1 MTSIDVGAERINM
14 SEQGY
19 MGEQSDLAHVHGGR
33 PTVEAHILVCRDC
46 GNTVFVEHKLT
57 KNAVVRKC
65 SDCGSRVSVQGSV
78 ALARVASTE
87 AAFAR
92 MERRIDPDPEAGRK
106 RKASASADDG
116 ESDTEQVEGV
126 ETKEVE
132 DPWGYLRFAIPGQR
146 MAEVDRILETY
157 RVQYLGNKEMRGQRW
172 QGIALCNMLVEW
184 ASGAEMWAMRIVDTV
199 RQTVALEAARVES
212 EEGRKLPTR
221 RATRLAVSVRDK
233 LLEGLGKMPG
243 GEDEDPEALP
253 TEQFEEAARV
263 NVERAV
269 EKAEQAEAEAAD
281 ERVFDDGA
289 LLDAMRMARDDL
301 PDYQRHLMHVGGP
314 EKLKEFMA
322 MHERSGG
329 FLLRVRGDERTK
341 TKGGARPE
349 GYLWLAEDLSEQLDL
364 GVAYDDI
371 VDDAFPQPDLEV
383 VELVPADYGTT
394 PDDAWEMPPMARA
407 RERMEL

>member
-1 MTSIDVGAERINM
+1 M

-19 MGEQSDLAHVHGGR
+19 MGEQSDLAHVHGGL

-57 KNAVVRKC
+57 RNAVVRKC

-78 ALARVASTE
+78 ALARVASLE

-92 MERRIDPDPEAGRK
+92 TERRIDPDPEAGRK
-106 RKASASADDG
+106 RKGA
-116 ESDTEQVEGV
+116 
-126 ETKEVE
+126 EVE
-132 DPWGYLRFAIPGQR
+132 DSEGTDATEAGTTPAIEAPRYDYLRFSVP
-146 MAEVDRILETY
+146 VDMKAHIERILEIY
-157 RVQYLGNKEMRGQRW
+157 RVEHLDGVEMRGQRW
-172 QGIALCNMLVEW
+172 QGTALCNIVADYE
-184 ASGAEMWAMRIVDTV
+184 AGAEQWAIRIVDTV
-199 RQTVALEAARVES
+199 RQTVALEAARVEA

-221 RATRLAVSVRDK
+221 RATRLAVAVRDK

-243 GEDEDPEALP
+243 GEDVDPDALP
-253 TEQFEEAARV
+253 TAPFEEAARI